1 MTQIGLTTEP
11 LERFAGEALAAGVFD
26 DLDFRGLPGADALK
40 ESAARIR
47 FGGSTGEAF
56 FAFDRAG
63 RPAKH
68 LLIVG
73 LGPRDSFGPA
83 ASRAAA
89 ATAARRLRERFCAT
103 ALLDLKLEASGDRLA
118 ETLAAAV
125 EGSLLGNRRFQKYLT
140 DPKRKFDGLRG
151 VTLRVAK
158 KGPALTEALRL
169 GRVMAD
175 ATAFARELA
184 AEPANCLTPETMAA
198 EARALARKYGFA
210 LEVLDEKG
218 CSKLGMGAF
227 LGVARGS
234 HHPPRFLHLSYRPQ
248 GARFHLGVV
257 GKGLTF
263 DAGGISLK
271 PAEGMGAMKSDMSG
285 SAAVMGFLKAVGELK
300 PKVAVD
306 AVMAMCENMPGGGA
320 MRPGD
325 ILTSASGKTIEVLN
339 TDAEGRLTLADAL
352 WYVQRRKPDALI
364 DLATLTGACVVALGP
379 DFSGA
384 MGNDQPHVDAVLAAA
399 RDSGDEL
406 WQLPLPPA
414 YKRFI
419 KSEMADISNISRV
432 RWGGALTAG
441 LFLKEWVEE
450 GMPWVHLDIAGPAL
464 RDEDGADCH
473 RAEGSGVGVRT
484 LVRFVLA
491 KEKAGKKTPAKK
503 IAAKRARRK
512 K

>member
-1 MTQIGLTTEP
+1 MTQIGLTTES
-11 LERFAGEALAAGVFD
+11 LDHFAGDALAAGVFD
-26 DLDFRGLPGADALK
+26 DLEFGGLPGAAPLK
-40 ESAARIR
+40 EAAARLR
-47 FGGSTGEAF
+47 FKGGVGEAF

-68 LLIVG
+68 LLVVG
-73 LGPRDSFGPA
+73 LGPRAEYGPA
-83 ASRAAA
+83 AARAAA
-89 ATAARRLRERFCAT
+89 ATAVRRLRERFPAT
-103 ALLDLKLEASGDRLA
+103 ALLDLRLETAGARLP
-118 ETLAAAV
+118 ETLAAAA
-125 EGSLLGNRRFQKYLT
+125 EGALLGNRRFQKYLT
-140 DPKRKFDGLRG
+140 DPKRKFEGLRG
-151 VTLRVAK
+151 LSLRVAK
-158 KGPALTEALRL
+158 KSPALNEALRL
-169 GRVMAD
+169 ARVMAD

-184 AEPANCLTPETMAA
+184 AEPANQLTPETMAA

-210 LEVLDEKG
+210 LEVLDEKA
-218 CSKLGMGAF
+218 CAKLGMGAF

-234 HHPPRFLHLSYRPQ
+234 HNPPRFLHFSYRPQ
-248 GARFHLGVV
+248 GSRFHLGVV

-271 PAEGMGAMKSDMSG
+271 PADGMGAMKSDMSG

-300 PKVAVD
+300 PKVAID

-325 ILTSASGKTIEVLN
+325 ILTSASGRTIEVLN

-352 WYVQRRKPDALI
+352 WFVQRRKPDALI

-384 MGNDQPHVDAVLAAA
+384 MGNDQAHVDAVLAAA
-399 RDSGDEL
+399 RESGDEL

-419 KSEMADISNISRV
+419 KSDLADISNMSRV

-464 RDEDGADCH
+464 RDEDGTDSH
-473 RAEGSGVGVRT
+473 RAEGSGIGVRT

-491 KEKAGKKTPAKK
+491 KEKAGKKAPAKK
-503 IAAKRARRK
+503 ARAKK
-512 K
+512 